1 MEEWNR
7 SDCVPLTVS
16 QDHGSPH
23 SADTYIYNQHTQKW
37 PFCFFSRS
45 GDRVLHGV
53 LTASPH
59 GAGTGALGDRVPS
72 TWSSAADGKIIQL
85 CSKNRQTKTHISK
98 LREGI
103 CGSARTRKVPRHPKF
118 NLIKNTAW
126 TQVCDHPAQTLTV
139 WTVSTRHHSCVFWH
153 PWWKWAENLTVPY
166 QEVFLLV
173 LMRLKYLVPQMSG
186 LAPAAWE
193 IANYCSVSL
202 IFWFN

>member
-1 MEEWNR
+1 M
-7 SDCVPLTVS
+7 VS

-59 GAGTGALGDRVPS
+59 GAGTGALGTESLAPDRQLLLVK
-72 TWSSAADGKIIQL
+72 SSSYVQKTN
-85 CSKNRQTKTHISK
+85 KQTKTHKSK
-98 LREGI
+98 LRGGI
-103 CGSARTRKVPRHPKF
+103 CGSARTRKVPRHPNF
-118 NLIKNTAW
+118 NLIKNTVW
-126 TQVCDHPAQTLTV
+126 TQVCDHPAQTLTA